1 LLKCGDIRICITSFE
16 LTYIVRNTDDKRT
29 LDIRRARWS
38 EIQRVLGDHGSN
50 FDFVITLEVKAI
62 NEEDNEAPLFEAEY
76 TFPTVRE
83 IAREQLEYR
92 GKGRPPSD
100 PLDPR
105 RLIRT
110 TLPITGPNG

>member
-1 LLKCGDIRICITSFE
+1 
-16 LTYIVRNTDDKRT
+16 
-29 LDIRRARWS
+29 
-38 EIQRVLGDHGSN
+38 VLGDHGSH
-50 FDFVITLEVKAI
+50 FDFVITLEVEAI
-62 NEEDNEAPLFEAEY
+62 DDQDDEAPLFAAEY

-83 IAREQLEYR
+83 IARQQLEYR

-100 PLDPR
+100 PLDPS